1 MFIILCESFGLLPIH
16 SGQVL
21 LAWLTDRK
29 QTVIFKTILL
39 LWQSY
44 NYLLYVSMPIASPN
58 KIL

>member
-1 MFIILCESFGLLPIH
+1 MFIILCESFCLLPVN

-21 LAWLTDRK
+21 LAWLTDQK